1 MATEERFIFLVDWFD
16 QPADLVRKY
25 QLTFF
30 SADNTLE
37 MYDNKNRRMFLKRCK
52 NPNVGMDELFI
63 GATISVYARQLK
75 ITEYGD
81 VFTRKKFENKRG
93 RTFAMVKPDCYIHIG
108 KIVDIILSNGFKISQ
123 MQMAKLTPSQAGQ
136 LCSNPQEA
144 QFLTSDVVVGFE
156 LVAEGAVEKLLGLI
170 EPIRNQFGTDMVRN
184 AVHGSADGPSAAREL
199 NFFFGGVS
207 SEAQLTNCSCCVIK
221 PHAIPQA
228 GKIIDWILQEGY
240 EISALT
246 MYHLDRPTA
255 NEFFEVYKGVLP
267 EFVPL
272 VDHMTLGPCIALEI
286 RQENAVQAFRE
297 LCGPIDPEIG
307 RTLRPNTIRARFGF
321 DRVQNAVHCTD
332 LPEDGVLECE
342 YFFNVMQGK

>member
-81 VFTRKKFENKRG
+81 VFTRQKFEKKRG

-123 MQMAKLTPSQAGQ
+123 MQMAKLTPS
-136 LCSNPQEA
+136 
-144 QFLTSDVVVGFE
+144 
-156 LVAEGAVEKLLGLI
+156 
-170 EPIRNQFGTDMVRN
+170 
-184 AVHGSADGPSAAREL
+184 
-199 NFFFGGVS
+199 
-207 SEAQLTNCSCCVIK
+207 
-221 PHAIPQA
+221 
-228 GKIIDWILQEGY
+228 
-240 EISALT
+240 
-246 MYHLDRPTA
+246 
-255 NEFFEVYKGVLP
+255 
-267 EFVPL
+267 
-272 VDHMTLGPCIALEI
+272 
-286 RQENAVQAFRE
+286 
-297 LCGPIDPEIG
+297 
-307 RTLRPNTIRARFGF
+307 
-321 DRVQNAVHCTD
+321 
-332 LPEDGVLECE
+332 
-342 YFFNVMQGK
+342 